1 MDRRTF
7 LRAGVMTGGLVAA
20 GPLRALEALAASGG
34 LAIRAGR
41 GNPGYGPLHPA
52 GRELALPW
60 GFRYVRFG
68 AAGEKMSN
76 GHPMPATH
84 DGMHA
89 FPGPKGTIRLVR
101 NHEINGPVGAFGA
114 SPYDP
119 KAGGGTVTL
128 IFDPGPGRLLGSH
141 PSLTGT
147 VRNCAGGPTP
157 WGSWISCEETV
168 GGPAQGYSRP
178 HGYCFEVPAA
188 APGPVAA
195 QPLRAM
201 GRFVHEAVCVDPG
214 SGAVY
219 ETEDTHTAGLYRF
232 WPKAR
237 GHLAAGGWLQM
248 LAVAGQ
254 PHYDTRK
261 GQHPGRGLPVHWVPI
276 DDPDP
281 KSAGTDPSAVFN
293 QGRARGGATFG
304 RLEGCFWHGGR
315 AVIVSTNGGDAGLGQ
330 VWEYWPGGGGG
341 GEGWLKLIFESH
353 SPAVMQMPDNVTAT
367 PRGGLILCEDGAGP
381 DRLLGFTPDGQVFDF
396 AWNRFSVGEFAGAT
410 FSPDGRWLFVNVQ
423 DPGATFAIT
432 GPWNRGPL

>member
-1 MDRRTF
+1 
-7 LRAGVMTGGLVAA
+7 
-20 GPLRALEALAASGG
+20 
-34 LAIRAGR
+34 
-41 GNPGYGPLHPA
+41 
-52 GRELALPW
+52 
-60 GFRYVRFG
+60 
-68 AAGEKMSN
+68 
-76 GHPMPATH
+76 
-84 DGMHA
+84 
-89 FPGPKGTIRLVR
+89 
-101 NHEINGPVGAFGA
+101 
-114 SPYDP
+114 
-119 KAGGGTVTL
+119 
-128 IFDPGPGRLLGSH
+128 
-141 PSLTGT
+141 
-147 VRNCAGGPTP
+147 
-157 WGSWISCEETV
+157 
-168 GGPAQGYSRP
+168 
-178 HGYCFEVPAA
+178 
-188 APGPVAA
+188 
-195 QPLRAM
+195 
-201 GRFVHEAVCVDPG
+201 
-214 SGAVY
+214 
-219 ETEDTHTAGLYRF
+219 
-232 WPKAR
+232 
-237 GHLAAGGWLQM
+237 M

-381 DRLLGFTPDGQVFDF
+381 DRLLGLTPDGQVFDF